1 MQYWNL
7 RISRRVILAA
17 MLMAGGQAVAQ
28 QDADILRESVGA
40 RAAELAA
47 MELKP
52 FDQTLW
58 SSLSSWTNGQPLDAA
73 ATQGNVV
80 LIATWASWNPAATR
94 AISTMQNLHAKY
106 ATNGLIVVGVHHAQG
121 WDKAEQAM
129 DRRKADFLI
138 ALDAEGKFRE
148 AIKSDQDPDFYVIDR
163 AGQLRFAD
171 IRTESVQA
179 AVKLLLAEDVASAG
193 SLVSRLEA
201 AAAAREVEF
210 RKPTHIQ
217 GRVNLASMPE
227 VAFLPP
233 SEVEYSSAN
242 WPEVKKDDDNRRR
255 NENTGPRPFPVPG
268 NGWVEATP
276 PKTDGRV
283 MVYYTWELD
292 DPRGAE
298 IVRQMNTLQR
308 KLGRDAVI
316 VGVLTGVRSKDNN
329 NRRNNENMSAESLI
343 PRLANFRRTHGV
355 EHAMIVDPGG
365 SNTSF
370 KDSGRS
376 RGSGD
381 DYVAVVV
388 SSDSITRWEGTVR
401 DPAFRAALDR
411 VIDADPGVRT
421 RRAAEDAYIRAKGG

>member
-1 MQYWNL
+1 MQRWN
-7 RISRRVILAA
+7 RRVILTGVLATGLA
-17 MLMAGGQAVAQ
+17 AGGQAIA
-28 QDADILRESVGA
+28 QDADILRETIGS
-40 RAAELAA
+40 RAAELSA

-58 SSLSSWTNGQPLDAA
+58 SSLSSWTNGSPLDAS
-73 ATQGNVV
+73 ATDGNVV

-94 AISTMQNLHAKY
+94 AISTMQNLHKKY
-106 ATNGLIVVGVHHAQG
+106 ADEGLIVVGVHHAQG
-121 WDKAEQAM
+121 WDKAAQAM

-233 SEVEYSSAN
+233 SEVEYASAT
-242 WPEVKKDDDNRRR
+242 WPKPKKDDDNRGR
-255 NENTGPRPFPVPG
+255 NENQIPRPFGVPG
-268 NGWVEATP
+268 SGWIDAAP

-283 MVYYTWELD
+283 VVYYAWHLD
-292 DPRGAE
+292 DPRSVE
-298 IVRQMNTLQR
+298 IARQMDTLQR
-308 KLGRDAVI
+308 QLGRDAVI

-329 NRRNNENMSAESLI
+329 NRRNNENVSAESLL

-355 EHAMIVDPGG
+355 EHAMMIDVGG
-365 SNTSF
+365 NTFNNSNRNRGKNDSF
-370 KDSGRS
+370 G
-376 RGSGD
+376 
-381 DYVAVVV
+381 AAVV
-388 SSDSITRWEGTVR
+388 SSDSMLRWEGAVA

-411 VIDADPGVRT
+411 VIDVDPGVRA
-421 RRAAEDAYIRAKGG
+421 RRAAEDAYIRARGG